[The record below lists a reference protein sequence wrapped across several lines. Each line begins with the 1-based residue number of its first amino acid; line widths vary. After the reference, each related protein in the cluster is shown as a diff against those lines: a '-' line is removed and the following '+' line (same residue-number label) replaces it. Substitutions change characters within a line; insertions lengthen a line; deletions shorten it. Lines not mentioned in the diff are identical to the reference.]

1 MTALG
6 SGILFSYPQLA
17 TITGVQGVVVYAI
30 TSAAPLMIFA
40 YLGPIIRK
48 KCPEGFVLTEWTRQR
63 YGIVAALYLSFLT
76 LVTMFLYMVAELSAL
91 QQIMNALTGM
101 DGLPMVI
108 VECAV
113 TTIYTCRSHY
123 NHYRSRITTEI
134 RPALGGFKISFITD
148 NIQGAMVIAL
158 SKFIPLSI

>member
-1 MTALG
+1 VSAALKIPLSSIENSKLILDILFFIALG

-63 YGIVAALYLSFLT
+63 YGVVAALYLSFLT

-91 QQIMNALTGM
+91 QQIMTALTGM

-113 TTIYTCRSHY
+113 TTIYTCECF
-123 NHYRSRITTEI
+123 SR
-134 RPALGGFKISFITD
+134 
-148 NIQGAMVIAL
+148 VIEDQ
-158 SKFIPLSI
+158 